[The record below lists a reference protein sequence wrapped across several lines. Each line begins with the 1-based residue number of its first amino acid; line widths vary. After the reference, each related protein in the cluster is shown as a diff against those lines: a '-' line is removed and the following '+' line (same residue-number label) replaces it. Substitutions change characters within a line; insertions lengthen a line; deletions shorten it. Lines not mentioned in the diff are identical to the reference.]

1 MLDICLGQGSNVSSS
16 LALKLFQ
23 PSGQFGM
30 VYKAHLVR
38 NGGQTE
44 LGVANQQAKLKFV
57 AVKVL
62 KGNMIPKVF
71 KCILV

>member
-1 MLDICLGQGSNVSSS
+1 
-16 LALKLFQ
+16 
-23 PSGQFGM
+23 M